1 MKRIPAKTKN
11 KKMATEILK
20 TTPENKVSPQ
30 NSPLG
35 DGGTTPENK
44 VSAQNSPSGDGG
56 KTPEQVSGSIA
67 VLEALIAE
75 GVDTIFG
82 YPGGAIMPI
91 YDALYDYREKLEHIL
106 VRHEQ
111 GGIHAGQG
119 YARTSGNVGVV
130 FATSGP
136 GATNLVT
143 GLADALIDSTPLV
156 CITGQVFAHLLG
168 TDAFQETDVINI
180 TTPITKWNYQVTDA
194 TEIPE
199 VMAKAFYIAK
209 SGRPGPVLIDI
220 TKNAQIQKFDYKG
233 YKKCNHIRSY
243 RPKPIIRKEYIQEA
257 AKLINSAEKPFIIF
271 GQGVILGKAEKEF
284 QKFIEKSGIPAAWTI
299 LGLSALPTDHP
310 LNVGMLG
317 MHGNYGPN
325 VLTNECD
332 VLIAVGMRFDDRVTG
347 RLDKYAKQAKVIHL
361 DIDPAEIDKNVKA
374 TVPVWGDC
382 KETLPLLTELVE
394 QKAYPKWLEKFN
406 EYKQKEETI
415 CIIPEMNPTV
425 EQLSMAEVVDAL
437 NDLTNGDAVIVTDVG
452 QHQMVACRY
461 AKFNQSK
468 SNVTS
473 GGLGTMGFALPAAI
487 GAKYGAPDR
496 TVIAII
502 GDGGVQMTVQELGTI
517 MQFGIDIKILILNN
531 EFLGMVRQWQQL
543 FHYKRYSFVN
553 ITSPDFVMVAK
564 GYGIEAQKVSQ
575 RENLKAALKTM
586 LDHNGAYLLEVMVG
600 KENNVFPMVPQ
611 GCSVAEIR
619 LQ

>member
-1 MKRIPAKTKN
+1 METLELKS
-11 KKMATEILK
+11 KKLAAEEKK
-20 TTPENKVSPQ
+20 TTE
-30 NSPLG
+30 
-35 DGGTTPENK
+35 T
-44 VSAQNSPSGDGG
+44 
-56 KTPEQVSGSIA
+56 VSGSVA
-67 VLEALIAE
+67 LLEAFLAE
-75 GVDTIFG
+75 GVETIFG

-91 YDALYDYREKLEHIL
+91 YDALYDYQQKLRHIL

-111 GGIHAGQG
+111 GAIHAAQG
-119 YARTSGNVGVV
+119 YARTSGRTGVV

-143 GLADALIDSTPLV
+143 GLADAMIDSTPVV

-180 TTPITKWNYQVTDA
+180 TTPVTKWNYQVTDA
-194 TEIPE
+194 NEIPS
-199 VMAKAFYIAK
+199 VIAKAFYIAG

-220 TKNAQIQKFDYKG
+220 TKNAQLQKFDYSG
-233 YKKCNHIRSY
+233 YQKCDHIRSY
-243 RPKPIIRKEYIQEA
+243 RPKPIVRKQYVEEA
-257 AKLINSAEKPFIIF
+257 AQLINAAEKPFVIF

-284 QKFIEKSGIPAAWTI
+284 KEFIEKSGIPAASTI
-299 LGLSALPTDHP
+299 LGLSAVPTDHS

-332 VLIAVGMRFDDRVTG
+332 VLIAIGMRFDDRVTG

-361 DIDPAEIDKNVKA
+361 DIDPAEIDKNVKS

-382 KETLPLLTELVE
+382 KETLPILTTLIEKKE
-394 QKAYPKWLEKFN
+394 HKDWLQRFN
-406 EYKQKEETI
+406 DMMKEEEDI
-415 CIIPEMNPTV
+415 VISKEMHPTV
-425 EQLSMAEVVDAL
+425 DEMSMAEVIDAL
-437 NDLTNGDAVIVTDVG
+437 NELTKGDAVIVTDVG

-461 AKFNQSK
+461 AKFVTSK

-487 GAKYGAPDR
+487 GAKYGAPER
-496 TVIAII
+496 EVVAII
-502 GDGGVQMTVQELGTI
+502 GDGGFQMTLQELGTI
-517 MQFGIDIKILILNN
+517 MQFGAAVKILILNN
-531 EFLGMVRQWQQL
+531 NFLGMVRQWQEL
-543 FHYKRYSFVN
+543 FHSKRYSFVD
-553 ITSPDFVMVAK
+553 IQSPDFVTIAK
-564 GYGIEAQKVSQ
+564 GYGIEGKTVND
-575 RENLKAALKTM
+575 RKDLKAALKEM
-586 LDHNGAYLLEVMVG
+586 LDHKGAYLLEVMVG

-619 LQ
+619 LK

>member
-1 MKRIPAKTKN
+1 METVQLKNEPAKKQEAA
-11 KKMATEILK
+11 KSSLPKAEGAEI
-20 TTPENKVSPQ
+20 T
-30 NSPLG
+30 
-35 DGGTTPENK
+35 
-44 VSAQNSPSGDGG
+44 
-56 KTPEQVSGSIA
+56 GSEA
-67 VLEALIAE
+67 VLNALIAE

-91 YDALYDYREKLEHIL
+91 YDALYDYENKIEHIL

-111 GGIHAGQG
+111 GSIHAAQG
-119 YARTSGNVGVV
+119 YARTSGKVGVV

-143 GLADALIDSTPLV
+143 GLADAQIDSTPVV

-194 TEIPE
+194 NEIPLAL
-199 VMAKAFYIAK
+199 AKAFYIAR

-220 TKNAQIQKFDYKG
+220 TKNAQAQKFNYKG
-233 YKKCNHIRSY
+233 YQKCEHIRSY
-243 RPKPIIRKEYIQEA
+243 RPKPIVRKEYIEHA
-257 AKLINSAEKPFIIF
+257 AQLINEAQKPFVIF
-271 GQGVILGKAEKEF
+271 GQGVILGRAEKEF
-284 QKFIEKSGIPAAWTI
+284 KDFIEKTGIPAAWTI

-361 DIDPAEIDKNVKA
+361 DIDPAEIDKNVKT

-382 KETLPLLTELVE
+382 KETLPILTKLV
-394 QKAYPKWLEKFN
+394 QKKEHKTWLQKFKEHTKQEEDIVIKNEMHPKVD
-406 EYKQKEETI
+406 
-415 CIIPEMNPTV
+415 EM
-425 EQLSMAEVVDAL
+425 SMAEVIDTL
-437 NDLTNGDAVIVTDVG
+437 NELTKGDAVIVTDVG

-461 AKFNQSK
+461 AKFTKSK
-468 SNVTS
+468 SNITS

-496 TVIAII
+496 MVVAII
-502 GDGGVQMTVQELGTI
+502 GDGGFQMTLQELGTI
-517 MQFGIDIKILILNN
+517 MQFGADVKILILNN
-531 EFLGMVRQWQQL
+531 KFLGMVRQWQEL
-543 FHYKRYSFVN
+543 FLSKRYSFVD
-553 ITSPDFVMVAK
+553 IQSPDFVTIAK
-564 GYGIEAQKVSQ
+564 GYGIAGKSVNH
-575 RENLKAALKTM
+575 RKDLKAALKEM
-586 LDHNGAYLLEVMVG
+586 ILHKGPYLLEVMVG

-619 LQ
+619 LK